1 VETLATAEVHHCG
14 TATAGVDL
22 DLLQTNSIQNDHN
35 SSSAV
40 S

>member
-1 VETLATAEVHHCG
+1 MEALATSEVHHCG
-14 TATAGVDL
+14 TATTGVDL
-22 DLLQTNSIQNDHN
+22 DILQTNSIQNDHN

>member
-1 VETLATAEVHHCG
+1 MEALATAKVHHCG
-14 TATAGVDL
+14 TVTAGVDL
-22 DLLQTNSIQNDHN
+22 DVLQTNSIQNDHN